1 MSNVPGPSWLTTAAS
16 AKDAAIQNKIF
27 GSRDP
32 GTAALVMSN

>member
-1 MSNVPGPSWLTTAAS
+1 MPNVPGPSWLTTAAS